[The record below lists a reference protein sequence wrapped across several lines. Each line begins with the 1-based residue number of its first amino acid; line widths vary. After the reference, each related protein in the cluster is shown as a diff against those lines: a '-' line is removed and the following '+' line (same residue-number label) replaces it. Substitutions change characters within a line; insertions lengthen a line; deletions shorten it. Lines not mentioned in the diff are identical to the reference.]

1 MRTIVELPTEQVTSL
16 DAWCRR
22 EGVSR
27 AEAIRRAVAS
37 MLADQSSGAAEQAFG
52 LWRDRGA
59 ELEATVDALR
69 EEWR

>member
-1 MRTIVELPTEQVTSL
+1 MRTIVDLPSEQITSL

-27 AEAIRRAVAS
+27 AEAIRRAVGA
-37 MLADQSSGAAEQAFG
+37 MLADQASGAAEQAFG
-52 LWRDRGA
+52 LWSDRAAG
-59 ELEATVDALR
+59 LDATIEALR